1 MYTDNPIFDRARLLM
16 GDDVMQ
22 TIASRRVIIFGV
34 GGVGSWVA
42 ECLIRSG
49 IRHLTIVDSDR
60 ICASNVNRQLMATS
74 LTVGEVK
81 VDALRRHLLEISPDA
96 DILALQKIYS
106 ADTADD
112 FALDTYDYIIDAIDS
127 LKDKALLMLRAC
139 ETRATLFS
147 SMGAALKMDP
157 TLIRVAEFWKVRGC
171 PLGAALRKK
180 FKHMHCR
187 PARKFMCVYGEQVLD
202 NRGAHQVAANAM
214 PVTQEPAPGDPTLA
228 HHDWNASKA
237 QINGSMVHITAIFG
251 FTIGGLVLND
261 IYTQYKGRVTIFQ
274 VGLDQTLGAWR
285 DAAKNIP
292 WIAVYDPAGE
302 ASKYVQQYQVYS
314 IPTSFI
320 IDKNGEIQE
329 RIQDPLELKK
339 AIQKYL

>member
-157 TLIRVAEFWKVRGC
+157 TQIRVARQSGRPSSRRQHHARHPRTRPRRPHARPPRLERQQGPNQRLNGPHHRHLRLHHRWF
-171 PLGAALRKK
+171 GAQRHL
-180 FKHMHCR
+180 
-187 PARKFMCVYGEQVLD
+187 
-202 NRGAHQVAANAM
+202 HQGIGI
-214 PVTQEPAPGDPTLA
+214 EAP
-228 HHDWNASKA
+228 SKA
-237 QINGSMVHITAIFG
+237 PSQPSPRGTEKLKP
-251 FTIGGLVLND
+251 TIKLKVDDGE
-261 IYTQYKGRVTIFQ
+261 
-274 VGLDQTLGAWR
+274 
-285 DAAKNIP
+285 
-292 WIAVYDPAGE
+292 IAVLP
-302 ASKYVQQYQVYS
+302 
-314 IPTSFI
+314 FI
-320 IDKNGEIQE
+320 IC
-329 RIQDPLELKK
+329 LF
-339 AIQKYL
+339 

>member
-22 TIASRRVIIFGV
+22 TIVSRRVIIFGV

-81 VDALRRHLLEISPDA
+81 VDALRRHLLEISPEA

-187 PARKFMCVYGEQVLD
+187 PARKFMCVYSEQVLD
-202 NRGAHQVAANAM
+202 NRGAHQVAASTM
-214 PVTQEPAPGDPTLA
+214 PDTQEPAPGDPTLA

-261 IYTQYKGRVTIFQ
+261 IYT
-274 VGLDQTLGAWR
+274 
-285 DAAKNIP
+285 
-292 WIAVYDPAGE
+292 
-302 ASKYVQQYQVYS
+302 
-314 IPTSFI
+314 
-320 IDKNGEIQE
+320 
-329 RIQDPLELKK
+329 K
-339 AIQKYL
+339 ALA

>member
-157 TLIRVAEFWKVRGC
+157 TQIRVAEFWKVRGC
-171 PLGAALRKK
+171 PLGSALRKRMKRAGLKPAHK
-180 FKHMHCR
+180 FQ
-187 PARKFMCVYGEQVLD
+187 CVYSEELLD
-202 NRGAHQVAANAM
+202 NRGSDTGN
-214 PVTQEPAPGDPTLA
+214 DPCLIQ
-228 HHDWNASKA
+228 KA
-237 QINGSMVHITAIFG
+237 QTNGSMAHITAIFG
-251 FTIGGLVLND
+251 FTIAGLVLKD
-261 IYTQYKGRVTIFQ
+261 VYQK
-274 VGLDQTLGAWR
+274 TLG
-285 DAAKNIP
+285 K
-292 WIAVYDPAGE
+292 
-302 ASKYVQQYQVYS
+302 
-314 IPTSFI
+314 
-320 IDKNGEIQE
+320 
-329 RIQDPLELKK
+329 L
-339 AIQKYL
+339 